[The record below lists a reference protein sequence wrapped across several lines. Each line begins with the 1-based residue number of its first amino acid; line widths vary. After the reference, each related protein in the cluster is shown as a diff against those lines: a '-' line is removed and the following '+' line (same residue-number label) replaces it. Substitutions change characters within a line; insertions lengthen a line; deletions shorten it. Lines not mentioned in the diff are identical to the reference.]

1 MAGRRKGFKLKN
13 LIAFWPYIS
22 KYRKELL
29 MGIAAL
35 IITDSMTL
43 TVPWLIKEFI
53 DVLPE
58 KPSSGVLLNYVF
70 LLFLVSLVLV
80 WGRYGWRMYM
90 FGPSRKIEF
99 DILNR
104 LFGHL
109 LTLDRTWYLKQKT
122 GDIMSRAT
130 NDLRAVREFFGLGVL
145 ILIDAVFVIFTA
157 VGMMSWVNFDLAL
170 KVLLPLPIVSFLFF
184 YFVKEIGKRH
194 QAVQEHLAL
203 ITGQV
208 QENLAGIRVLHAFV
222 QEENEKIKFEQLNNE
237 YINKNLHVTRMFGIF
252 TPTMVFVIGVAA
264 MLSLW
269 MGGKAVISGSMTLG
283 SFVAFNGYLMLLS
296 WPMMGIGYVFN
307 LTQKGMSAMGRIQ
320 EIFSSQTELNLISE
334 GSAVLKEMGD
344 VEFKDVSFS
353 YPGEETSSLQGI
365 NIKIS
370 QGQTLG
376 VVGVIGS
383 GKTTLAQLLL
393 RFHDP
398 SAGALWIGKRPIKEI
413 PLRDLRDLM
422 GYVSQE
428 PFLFSTSI
436 RDNIVLGR
444 VSASD
449 RELEEIVRIAGLSQ
463 DVNRFPDKLDTLIGE
478 RGVSLSGGQ
487 KQRIALARALIRKPE
502 LLILDDAFSH
512 LDSDTEEEILENIQ
526 SQLCETTTLII
537 SHRLSAVRSADRIV
551 VMDAGKIVEQG
562 SHASLVQ
569 MRGVY
574 ASLFQNQLLARE
586 MEIFL

>member
-1 MAGRRKGFKLKN
+1 
-13 LIAFWPYIS
+13 
-22 KYRKELL
+22 
-29 MGIAAL
+29 
-35 IITDSMTL
+35 MTL

-53 DVLPE
+53 DILPG
-58 KPSSGVLLNYVF
+58 KPSSQVLFKYVL

-80 WGRYGWRMYM
+80 AGRYGWRMYM

-99 DILNR
+99 DILNQ
-104 LFGHL
+104 LFKHL
-109 LTLDRTWYLKQKT
+109 LTLDRTWYLNQNT
-122 GDIMSRAT
+122 GDLMSRAT

-145 ILIDAVFVIFTA
+145 ILIDAVFVIFAA

-170 KVLLPLPIVSFLFF
+170 RVLLPLPFVSFLFF
-184 YFVKEIGKRH
+184 YFVREIGKRH
-194 QAVQEHLAL
+194 KAVQEHLAR

-222 QEENEKIKFEQLNNE
+222 QEENEKIKFEQLNKE

-252 TPTMVFVIGVAA
+252 TPTMIFVIGVAA

-307 LTQKGMSAMGRIQ
+307 LTQKGLAAMGRIQ
-320 EIFSSQTELNLISE
+320 DIFVSQSELKLPSE
-334 GSAVLKEMGD
+334 ETTLVGEMGD
-344 VEFKDVSFS
+344 VEFREVSFS
-353 YPGEETSSLQGI
+353 YPAEESLGLKQI
-365 NIKIS
+365 NLKIS
-370 QGQTLG
+370 QGQTVG

-383 GKTTLAQLLL
+383 GKTTLTQMLL
-393 RFHDP
+393 RFYDP
-398 SAGALWIGKRPIKEI
+398 TAGVLLIGNRPIKEI
-413 PLRDLRDLM
+413 PLQDLRGLI

-444 VSASD
+444 SSVSE
-449 RELEEIVRIAGLSQ
+449 REVEEIVRIAGLSK
-463 DVNRFPDKLDTLIGE
+463 DVDRFPDRLDTLIGE

-487 KQRIALARALIRKPE
+487 KQRIALARALITKPE

-512 LDSDTEEEILENIQ
+512 LDSETEEEIFENVQ
-526 SQLCETTTLII
+526 GQLSKTTTLII
-537 SHRLSAVRSADRIV
+537 SHRLSAVRRADRII
-551 VMDAGKIVEQG
+551 VMDAGQIIEQG
-562 SHASLVQ
+562 NHASLVKLE
-569 MRGVY
+569 GVY
-574 ASLFQNQLLARE
+574 ANLFQNQLLARE

>member
-1 MAGRRKGFKLKN
+1 LDNIKS
-13 LIAFWPYIS
+13 FWPYIL
-22 KYRKELL
+22 KYRKEFLI
-29 MGIAAL
+29 GIAAL
-35 IITDSMTL
+35 ILTDSMTL

-53 DVLPE
+53 DILPG
-58 KPSSGVLLNYVF
+58 KPSSQVLFKYVL
-70 LLFLVSLVLV
+70 LLFLISSVLV
-80 WGRYGWRMYM
+80 VGRYGWRMYM

-99 DILNR
+99 DILNQ
-104 LFGHL
+104 LFKHL

-122 GDIMSRAT
+122 GDLMSRAT

-145 ILIDAVFVIFTA
+145 ILIDAVFVTITA
-157 VGMMSWVNFDLAL
+157 VGMMCWVNFDLAL
-170 KVLLPLPIVSFLFF
+170 KVLFPLPFISFLFF

-194 QAVQEHLAL
+194 KAVQEHLAR

-222 QEENEKIKFEQLNNE
+222 QEENEKIKFEQLNKE

-269 MGGKAVISGSMTLG
+269 MGGKAVISGSITLG

-307 LTQKGMSAMGRIQ
+307 LTQKGLSAMGRIQ
-320 EIFSSQTELNLISE
+320 EIFVSQTELNPSPE
-334 GSAVLKEMGD
+334 GTNLLEEMGD
-344 VEFKDVSFS
+344 IEFREVSFS
-353 YPGEETSSLQGI
+353 YPGEESLGLNQV
-365 NIKIS
+365 NLKIS

-383 GKTTLAQLLL
+383 GKTTLAQMLL
-393 RFHDP
+393 RFYDP
-398 SAGALWIGKRPIKEI
+398 TVGTLLVGNCPLKEI
-413 PLRDLRDLM
+413 PLQVLRDLM

-436 RDNIVLGR
+436 RENIVLGR
-444 VSASD
+444 SLAS
-449 RELEEIVRIAGLSQ
+449 EGEVEEIVRIAGLSK
-463 DVNRFPDKLDTLIGE
+463 DVDRFPDGLDTLIGD

-487 KQRIALARALIRKPE
+487 KQRIALARALIKKPE

-512 LDSDTEEEILENIQ
+512 LDSETEEEILENIQ
-526 SQLCETTTLII
+526 AQLSKTTTLII
-537 SHRLSAVRSADRIV
+537 SHRLSAVRRADRII
-551 VMDAGKIVEQG
+551 VMDTGKIIEQG
-562 SHASLVQ
+562 NHASLVKAD
-569 MRGVY
+569 GVY
-574 ASLFQNQLLARE
+574 ANLFQNQLLARE
-586 MEIFL
+586 LEIFL

>member
-1 MAGRRKGFKLKN
+1 LKN

-53 DVLPE
+53 DVLPD
-58 KPSSGVLLNYVF
+58 KPSSGVLLKYVF
-70 LLFLVSLVLV
+70 LLFSVSLVLV
-80 WGRYGWRMYM
+80 MGRYGWRMYM

-104 LFGHL
+104 LFSHL
-109 LTLDRTWYLKQKT
+109 LTLDRAWYLKQKT

-157 VGMMSWVNFDLAL
+157 VGMMTWVNLDLAL

-194 QAVQEHLAL
+194 KAVQEHLAL

-269 MGGKAVISGSMTLG
+269 LGGKAVISGSMTLG

-320 EIFSSQTELNLISE
+320 EIFSSQTQLKLISE
-334 GSAVLKEMGD
+334 GSSVLKEMGD
-344 VEFKDVSFS
+344 VEFRDVSFS

-370 QGQTLG
+370 RGQTLG

-449 RELEEIVRIAGLSQ
+449 RELDEIVRIAGLSQ
-463 DVNRFPDKLDTLIGE
+463 DVDRFPDKLDTLIGE

-526 SQLCETTTLII
+526 SQLSETTTLII

-562 SHASLVQ
+562 GHASLVQ
-569 MRGVY
+569 VGGVY

>member
-1 MAGRRKGFKLKN
+1 
-13 LIAFWPYIS
+13 
-22 KYRKELL
+22 
-29 MGIAAL
+29 
-35 IITDSMTL
+35 
-43 TVPWLIKEFI
+43 
-53 DVLPE
+53 
-58 KPSSGVLLNYVF
+58 
-70 LLFLVSLVLV
+70 
-80 WGRYGWRMYM
+80 M

-109 LTLDRTWYLKQKT
+109 LTLDRAWYLKQKT

-130 NDLRAVREFFGLGVL
+130 NDLRAVREFVGLGVL
-145 ILIDAVFVIFTA
+145 ILIDAVFLIITA
-157 VGMMSWVNFDLAL
+157 VGMMSLINADLAFR
-170 KVLLPLPIVSFLFF
+170 VLLPLPIISFLFF

-194 QAVQEHLAL
+194 KAVQEHLGL

-222 QEENEKIKFEQLNNE
+222 QEENEKRKFAVLNNE
-237 YINKNLHVTRMFGIF
+237 YIKKNLHVTRMFGVF

-269 MGGKAVISGSMTLG
+269 FGGKAVIVGSMTLG

>member
-1 MAGRRKGFKLKN
+1 LRNLKS
-13 LIAFWPYIS
+13 FWPYIS
-22 KYRKELL
+22 KYRRELL
-29 MGIAAL
+29 IGISAL

-43 TVPWLIKEFI
+43 AVPWLIKEFI

-58 KPSSGVLLNYVF
+58 KPPSDLLLKYVF

-80 WGRYGWRMYM
+80 VGRYGWRMYM

-104 LFGHL
+104 LFRHL

-145 ILIDAVFVIFTA
+145 ILIDAVFVIITA
-157 VGMMSWVNFDLAL
+157 VGMMIWVNSDLAL
-170 KVLLPLPIVSFLFF
+170 KVLLPLPIISFLFF

-194 QAVQEHLAL
+194 KAVQEHLAL

-222 QEENEKIKFEQLNNE
+222 QEENEKTKFEQLNNE
-237 YINKNLHVTRMFGIF
+237 YINKNLHVTRMFGVF

-269 MGGKAVISGSMTLG
+269 MGGKSVIAGSMTLG

-307 LTQKGMSAMGRIQ
+307 LTQKGLSAMGRIQ
-320 EIFSSQTELNLISE
+320 DIFSSQPDIEPVSV
-334 GSAVLKEMGD
+334 GSFILKEIAD
-344 VEFKDVSFS
+344 IEFREVKFL
-353 YPGEETSSLQGI
+353 YPNEEIPSLNGI
-365 NIKIS
+365 NVKIAR
-370 QGQTLG
+370 GQTLG

-383 GKTTLAQLLL
+383 GKTTLAHMLL
-393 RFHDP
+393 RFYDP
-398 SAGALWIGKRPIKEI
+398 TEGVLLIGGRPVKEI
-413 PLRDLRDLM
+413 SLQSLRDHI

-436 RDNIVLGR
+436 RDNIILGKMF
-444 VSASD
+444 VAEG
-449 RELEEIVRIAGLSQ
+449 ELEEIVQISGLSK
-463 DVNRFPDKLDTLIGE
+463 DVERFSEGLETLIGE
-478 RGVSLSGGQ
+478 RGISLSGGQ
-487 KQRIALARALIRKPE
+487 KQRIALARALIKKPE

-512 LDSDTEEEILENIQ
+512 LDSETEEEIFENIQ
-526 SQLCETTTLII
+526 SQLHQTTTLII
-537 SHRLSAVRSADRIV
+537 SHRLSSVRGADRII
-551 VMDAGKIVEQG
+551 VMDAGEIIEQG
-562 SHASLVQ
+562 NHASLVQ
-569 MRGVY
+569 AKGVY

>member
-1 MAGRRKGFKLKN
+1 
-13 LIAFWPYIS
+13 
-22 KYRKELL
+22 
-29 MGIAAL
+29 
-35 IITDSMTL
+35 MTL

-53 DVLPE
+53 DILPG
-58 KPSSGVLLNYVF
+58 KPSSQVLFKYVL

-80 WGRYGWRMYM
+80 AGRYGWRMYM

-99 DILNR
+99 DILNQ
-104 LFGHL
+104 LFKHL
-109 LTLDRTWYLKQKT
+109 LTLDRTWYLNQNT
-122 GDIMSRAT
+122 GDLMSRAT

-145 ILIDAVFVIFTA
+145 ILIDAVFVIFAA

-170 KVLLPLPIVSFLFF
+170 RVLLPLPFVSFLFF
-184 YFVKEIGKRH
+184 YFVREIGKRH
-194 QAVQEHLAL
+194 KAVQEHLAR

-222 QEENEKIKFEQLNNE
+222 QEENEKIKFEQLNKE

-252 TPTMVFVIGVAA
+252 TPTMIFVIGVAA

-269 MGGKAVISGSMTLG
+269 MGGKAVISGPMTLG

-307 LTQKGMSAMGRIQ
+307 LTQKGLAAMGRIQ
-320 EIFSSQTELNLISE
+320 DIFVSQSELKLPSE
-334 GSAVLKEMGD
+334 ETTLVGEMGD
-344 VEFKDVSFS
+344 VEFREVSFS
-353 YPGEETSSLQGI
+353 YPAEESLGLKQI
-365 NIKIS
+365 NLKIS
-370 QGQTLG
+370 QGQTVG

-383 GKTTLAQLLL
+383 GKTTLTQMLL
-393 RFHDP
+393 RFYDP
-398 SAGALWIGKRPIKEI
+398 TAGVLLIGNRPIKEI
-413 PLRDLRDLM
+413 PLQDLRGLI

-444 VSASD
+444 SSVSE
-449 RELEEIVRIAGLSQ
+449 REVEEIVRIAGLSK
-463 DVNRFPDKLDTLIGE
+463 DVDRFPDRLDTLIGE

-487 KQRIALARALIRKPE
+487 KQRIALARALITKPE

-512 LDSDTEEEILENIQ
+512 LDSETEEEIFENVQ
-526 SQLCETTTLII
+526 GQLSKTTTLII
-537 SHRLSAVRSADRIV
+537 SHRLSAVRRADRII
-551 VMDAGKIVEQG
+551 VMDAGQIIEQG
-562 SHASLVQ
+562 NHASLVKLE
-569 MRGVY
+569 GVY
-574 ASLFQNQLLARE
+574 ANLFQNQLLARE

>member
-1 MAGRRKGFKLKN
+1 MDNIKS
-13 LIAFWPYIS
+13 FWPYIL
-22 KYRKELL
+22 KYRKEFLI
-29 MGIAAL
+29 GIAAL
-35 IITDSMTL
+35 ILTDSMTL

-53 DVLPE
+53 DILPG
-58 KPSSGVLLNYVF
+58 KPSSQVLFKYVL

-80 WGRYGWRMYM
+80 AGRYGWRMYM

-99 DILNR
+99 DILNQ
-104 LFGHL
+104 LFKHL
-109 LTLDRTWYLKQKT
+109 LTLDRTWYLNQNT
-122 GDIMSRAT
+122 GDLMSRAT

-145 ILIDAVFVIFTA
+145 ILIDAVFVIFAA

-170 KVLLPLPIVSFLFF
+170 RVLLPLPFVSFLFF
-184 YFVKEIGKRH
+184 YFVREIGKRH
-194 QAVQEHLAL
+194 KAVQEHLAR

-222 QEENEKIKFEQLNNE
+222 QEENEKIKFEQLNKE

-252 TPTMVFVIGVAA
+252 TPTMIFVIGVAA

-307 LTQKGMSAMGRIQ
+307 LTQKGLAAMGRIQ
-320 EIFSSQTELNLISE
+320 DIFVSQSELKLPSE
-334 GSAVLKEMGD
+334 ETTLVGEMGD
-344 VEFKDVSFS
+344 VEFREVSFS
-353 YPGEETSSLQGI
+353 YPAEESLGLKQI
-365 NIKIS
+365 NLKIS
-370 QGQTLG
+370 QGQTVG

-383 GKTTLAQLLL
+383 GKTTLTQMLL
-393 RFHDP
+393 RFYDP
-398 SAGALWIGKRPIKEI
+398 TAGVLLIGNRPIKEI
-413 PLRDLRDLM
+413 PLQDLRGLI

-444 VSASD
+444 SSVSE
-449 RELEEIVRIAGLSQ
+449 REVEEIVRIAGLSK
-463 DVNRFPDKLDTLIGE
+463 DVDRFPDRLDTLIGE

-487 KQRIALARALIRKPE
+487 KQRIALARALITKPE

-512 LDSDTEEEILENIQ
+512 LDSETEEEIFENVQ
-526 SQLCETTTLII
+526 GQLSKTTTLII
-537 SHRLSAVRSADRIV
+537 SHRLSAVRRADRII
-551 VMDAGKIVEQG
+551 VMDAGQIIEQG
-562 SHASLVQ
+562 NHASLVKLE
-569 MRGVY
+569 GVY
-574 ASLFQNQLLARE
+574 ANLFQNQLLARE